1 VQGCSIGPL
10 AKHRNDAGKSQGWQI
25 SRLANLKAGKSRLA
39 NRGWRI
45 EKVGHVE
52 WGSSM
57 EVRKDRL
64 RIESAAGSELTIYE
78 EMGSID
84 EGYL

>member
-1 VQGCSIGPL
+1 
-10 AKHRNDAGKSQGWQI
+10 
-25 SRLANLKAGKSRLA
+25 
-39 NRGWRI
+39 
-45 EKVGHVE
+45 
-52 WGSSM
+52 M